1 MKIFSNFKLRNFEM
15 KNRIVMA
22 PMCTNFGITSEKAI
36 DYYTKRAKGGV
47 GLIIIENTSASL
59 FEDDIF
65 VSKITQLSKSIH
77 EHGSK
82 VFMQLSVSPHTI
94 ANITRADINEIDLLN
109 ELTTS
114 EIESCIKSLQRA
126 AFKCYL
132 SGYDGIEIHAA
143 HGYFISSFFNSFK
156 NRRSDVFGGN
166 LEARMKFSLECI
178 SAIRSRVPDDFII
191 SIRLSG
197 SEIIPNGTQLNESID
212 LCKNLEAAGADII
225 HISAGV
231 ANTSD
236 ESVTPSKEAPFGV
249 FSDYAATIK
258 RHVSVP
264 IISVGKNHNV
274 EICESILHDNKADL
288 IAVGRPLIAD
298 SNWLKKIKEDNI
310 NDINNCIYCNNC
322 IRSISKGNYL
332 NCTVNTIE
340 NRLTSS

>member
-114 EIESCIKSLQRA
+114 EIESCIKSLQ
-126 AFKCYL
+126 K
-132 SGYDGIEIHAA
+132 
-143 HGYFISSFFNSFK
+143 
-156 NRRSDVFGGN
+156 
-166 LEARMKFSLECI
+166 
-178 SAIRSRVPDDFII
+178 
-191 SIRLSG
+191 
-197 SEIIPNGTQLNESID
+197 
-212 LCKNLEAAGADII
+212 AAGVDII

-298 SNWLKKIKEDNI
+298 SNWLKKIKEGNI
-310 NDINNCIYCNNC
+310 KDINNCIYCNNC

-340 NRLTSS
+340 NRLTSSGYNR